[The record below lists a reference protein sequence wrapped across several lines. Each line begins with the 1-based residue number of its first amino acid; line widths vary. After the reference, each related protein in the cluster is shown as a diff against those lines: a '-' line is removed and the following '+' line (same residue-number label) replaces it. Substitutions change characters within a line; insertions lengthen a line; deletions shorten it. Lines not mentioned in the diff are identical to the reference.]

1 MAQCIAKVGRSSE
14 STQMI
19 DITFKFWTPAASF
32 LTLIVTLML
41 TQPAGADDIAEDR
54 RVWLGNSAFDLRM
67 DPERF
72 EGAER
77 DFYFS
82 LSPFVKEFMVAE
94 QNQVGLLFRV
104 SYREKKPGIVR
115 GWEPEAAV
123 LVAEGEPVV
132 NDGFGNSLVADGLTT
147 LKASS
152 GFIYTSDAPQA
163 FYGSC
168 SSYVRADDDVGC
180 YVVIR
185 YAFDDTLRLFVTA
198 MPPEGRD
205 LADFEAIAIAFHNF
219 VKCELDVTPTNS
231 PRQMRPQDQIAPE
244 FLAPCTAP
252 IS

>member
-1 MAQCIAKVGRSSE
+1 MEQCIAKVGHNSE

-19 DITFKFWTPAASF
+19 DMTFKFWTLVASF
-32 LTLIVTLML
+32 LTLILTLV
-41 TQPAGADDIAEDR
+41 QPVGADDIAEDR

-77 DFYFS
+77 AFYFS
-82 LSPFVKEFMVAE
+82 LSPFVKEFMAADK
-94 QNQVGLLFRV
+94 NQVGLLFRV
-104 SYREKKPGIVR
+104 GYQKEKPGTVW
-115 GWEPEAAV
+115 GWEPEFAV
-123 LVAEGEPVV
+123 PVAEGEPVV

-163 FYGSC
+163 FYGRC
-168 SSYVRADDDVGC
+168 KAYVRADDDVGC
-180 YVVIR
+180 SVVIR
-185 YAFDDTLRLFVTA
+185 YAFDDTLRLFITA

-205 LADFEAIAIAFHNF
+205 LADFEAIAVAFHNF
-219 VKCELDVTPTNS
+219 VKCELDVTPTDS